1 MRMSDWSSDV
11 CSSDLAH
18 LPGLGLAALLGT
30 LAPVAG
36 RRAAITG
43 ALFLAGLLLFC
54 GSLYLK
60 ALGLAEITD
69 PLAPAGGFLLMA
81 GWLAL
86 AWAGLGRRS
95 EEHTSE
101 LQSLMRISYAVFAL
115 N

>member
-1 MRMSDWSSDV
+1 MRILWILLGLLGLAAVALGAYGSHAATLAEPAAQAV
-11 CSSDLAH
+11 FETAVRYHFAH

-60 ALGLAEITD
+60 ELGLAEI
-69 PLAPAGGFLLMA
+69 
-81 GWLAL
+81 
-86 AWAGLGRRS
+86 RS

-101 LQSLMRISYAVFAL
+101 LQSLMRNS
-115 N
+115 

>member
-18 LPGLGLAALLGT
+18 RPGLGLAALLGT

-54 GSLYLK
+54 GPLYPK
-60 ALGLAEITD
+60 ALGLAELTD
-69 PLAPAGGFLLMA
+69 PLAPAGGFLLRA

-86 AWAGLGRRS
+86 AWAGLGLPRPARVRP
-95 EEHTSE
+95 HPPPLVPPTH
-101 LQSLMRISYAVFAL
+101 R
-115 N
+115 